1 MWCLPPKANADF
13 VYAMEDVLS
22 VYQRDFAA
30 DTVLVGMDETSK
42 QQTKETRTP
51 LAVRSGQ
58 PAIDDFEYERNGTA
72 NLFMVCAPLAGWRQ
86 VKVMDRR
93 TRQDFA
99 ELLKDLVDDYFP
111 NKKIVL
117 VMDNL
122 NTHKLSVLYDRYEP
136 AEAARI
142 ARQIE
147 VHYTPKHGSWLNIAE
162 IEINVLTKQCLA
174 RRLPDRET
182 MVRAVTAWQNRRNEA
197 TKSVDWRFTTEKAR
211 LKLKSLYP
219 AM

>member
-1 MWCLPPKANADF
+1 MKQIWCLPPKANADF

-30 DTVLVGMDETSK
+30 DTVLVCMDETSK
-42 QQTKETRTP
+42 QQTKATRTP

-58 PAIDDFEYERNGTA
+58 PAIDDVEYERNGTA
-72 NLFMVCAPLAGWRQ
+72 NRFMVCAPLAGWRQ
-86 VKVMDRR
+86 VKVTDRR

-142 ARQIE
+142 ARQIA
-147 VHYTPKHGSWLNIAE
+147 VH
-162 IEINVLTKQCLA
+162 
-174 RRLPDRET
+174 
-182 MVRAVTAWQNRRNEA
+182 
-197 TKSVDWRFTTEKAR
+197 
-211 LKLKSLYP
+211 
-219 AM
+219 